1 MILQARSLA
10 ALKQWDLAPDTIAVD
25 ETPDSQ
31 RLRADIYRESGNWA
45 VAGEKAEA
53 MLADR
58 WSAVPPLSDEERRGV
73 MRAAIAYSLAADQQS
88 LDRLRDHYAA
98 KMKTSTDAN
107 AFAVVTQNIQAQG
120 AAFRDMAGQIASIDT
135 LESFMKDFRKHYDVA
150 SN

>member
-1 MILQARSLA
+1 
-10 ALKQWDLAPDTIAVD
+10 
-25 ETPDSQ
+25 
-31 RLRADIYRESGNWA
+31 
-45 VAGEKAEA
+45 

-58 WSAVPPLSDEERRGV
+58 WNAAPQLSDEERRDV

-98 KMKTSTDAN
+98 KMKVSTDAS